1 MASSDT
7 LEQILDLARWA
18 PSGDNTQPWRFER
31 AGDLHVVVHGF
42 DTRDHCVY
50 DLTGHPSHI
59 SLGALLETM
68 RIAATAHG
76 LRTECTRRRD
86 LPETQPTFDVRFVAD
101 GGVAPDPLLPSI
113 PRRSVQRRAM
123 STRPLTDHEKR
134 ELEAAAGEGY
144 RIQWLEGRARKL
156 EAARLMFDNARLR
169 LSMPEA
175 YEVHR
180 AIIEWDARFSED
192 RVPDK
197 ALGVDPMTAR
207 MMRFVMQSWDRVAF
221 FNRYLAGT
229 VAPRIA
235 MDFIPGL
242 ACAAHY
248 ALRAVELPR
257 TLDDYVEA
265 GRAVQRFWLTAT
277 RLGLVQQPEMTP
289 LIFAGYVRDG
299 IRFTR
304 VEAIEEE
311 ARRLVPRLE
320 HLLGSD
326 WSHAV
331 WLGRIGQGPL
341 PSARSTR
348 LPLHRLMLQPQQAAS
363 GGGRR

>member
-1 MASSDT
+1 MASADT

-31 AGDLHVVVHGF
+31 AGELHVVVHGF

-68 RIAATAHG
+68 RLAATAHG
-76 LRTECTRRRD
+76 LRTDCERRQG
-86 LPETQPTFDVRFVAD
+86 LPETQPTFDVRFAPD
-101 GGVAPDPLLPSI
+101 AAVAPDPLLPFI
-113 PRRSVQRRAM
+113 PKRSVQRRAM
-123 STRPLTDHEKR
+123 STRSLTEQEKR
-134 ELEAAAGEGY
+134 ELETAAGAGF

-180 AIIEWDARFSED
+180 AIIQWNSRFSED
-192 RVPDK
+192 RVPDA
-197 ALGVDPMTAR
+197 ALGVDALTAK
-207 MMRFVMQSWDRVAF
+207 MMRFVMHSWDRVAF

-235 MDFIPGL
+235 MDLVPGL
-242 ACAAHY
+242 ACGAHF
-248 ALRAVELPR
+248 ALRSVALPK
-257 TLDDYVEA
+257 TVDDYVEA
-265 GRAVQRFWLTAT
+265 GRAVQRVWLTVT

-289 LIFAGYVRDG
+289 LIFAGYIREG

-304 VEAIEEE
+304 VKAIEDD

-320 HLLGSD
+320 HLLGAD
-326 WSHAV
+326 WPHAV
-331 WLGRIGQGPL
+331 WLARVGQGPL

-348 LPLHRLMLQPQQAAS
+348 LPLARLMQPGSAPGGSAS
-363 GGGRR
+363 

>member
-1 MASSDT
+1 MASDDT

-50 DLTGHPSHI
+50 DLTGHPSQL

-68 RIAATAHG
+68 RIAASGHG
-76 LRTECTRRRD
+76 LRTLCERRREM
-86 LPETQPTFDVRFVAD
+86 PETRPTFDVRFEPDPAI
-101 GGVAPDPLLPSI
+101 APDPLAAMI
-113 PRRSVQRRAM
+113 RQRSVQRRAM
-123 STRPLTDHEKR
+123 SNRALTAEEKR
-134 ELEAAAGEGY
+134 QLEAAAGSGF
-144 RIQWLEGRARKL
+144 RIQWLEGSGRKL
-156 EAARLMFDNARLR
+156 EAAKLMFDNARLR

-180 AIIEWDARFSED
+180 AVIEWNARYSED
-192 RVPDK
+192 RVPDA
-197 ALGVDPMTAR
+197 ALGVDPLTAR
-207 MMRFVMQSWDRVAF
+207 TMRFVMKSWDRVAF

-229 VAPRIA
+229 VMPRIV

-242 ACAAHY
+242 ACGAHF
-248 ALRAVELPR
+248 ALRADRLPE
-257 TLDDYVEA
+257 TIDDFVAA
-265 GRAVQRFWLTAT
+265 GRAVQRFWLTVT
-277 RLGLVQQPEMTP
+277 RLGLVMQPEMTP
-289 LIFAGYVRDG
+289 LIFSGYVRDG

-304 VEAIEEE
+304 VEALEKD
-311 ARRLVPRLE
+311 ARKLVPRLE
-320 HLLGSD
+320 QLLGSD

-331 WLGRIGQGPL
+331 WLARVGEGSL

-348 LPLHRLMLQPQQAAS
+348 LPLARLMQTGAAS
-363 GGGRR
+363 ERQRF